1 MRISYGPGIKGLTS
15 LLSFDDCTNHP
26 NLCQDKG
33 KALGGGMLLLANR
46 AKLGH
51 LAETVPHSITI
62 PSSCFIGDVSSV
74 CARGY

>member
-33 KALGGGMLLLANR
+33 KVSFLPCFPRCNVSKITVGVETLAFGEGLR
-46 AKLGH
+46 
-51 LAETVPHSITI
+51 
-62 PSSCFIGDVSSV
+62 
-74 CARGY
+74 